1 MNLKELG
8 FIKDKM
14 SITTDWNPV
23 NQTLIDGVKTKEIKN
38 VIKTN
43 GSLTEIWRASWQI
56 DSMPVDQIFEVSI
69 NPGEYSD
76 WHIHEYTTDRIFVN
90 SGAIKIVLYDPRES
104 SSTFNMINEFNV
116 SEKRLMLISI
126 PPKVCH
132 AIQNISDKTS
142 TLLNIVDI
150 AYNYEEPDHWRLP
163 SNSDLIPYTFKSIQN
178 SSI

>member
-14 SITTDWNPV
+14 SITTDWIPV
-23 NQTLIDGVKTKEIKN
+23 NQTLIEGVQTKEIKN

-43 GSLTEIWRASWQI
+43 GGLTEIWRKDWQL
-56 DSMPVDQIFEVSI
+56 DSLPVGQIFQVSI
-69 NPGEYSD
+69 NPGEFSD

-90 SGAIKIVLYDPRES
+90 SGAIKIVLYDPREG
-104 SSTFNMINEFNV
+104 SSTFSMINEFNV
-116 SEKRLMLISI
+116 SEKRPMLISI

-132 AIQNISDKTS
+132 AILNISDKIS

-150 AYNYEEPDHWRLP
+150 AYIYEEPDHWRLP
-163 SNSDLIPYTFKSIQN
+163 SNSELIPYKFKSERN
-178 SSI
+178 SKL

>member
-1 MNLKELG
+1 
-8 FIKDKM
+8 
-14 SITTDWNPV
+14 
-23 NQTLIDGVKTKEIKN
+23 
-38 VIKTN
+38 
-43 GSLTEIWRASWQI
+43 
-56 DSMPVDQIFEVSI
+56 MPVDQIFEVSI

-90 SGAIKIVLYDPRES
+90 SGAIKIVLYVPRES

-132 AIQNISDKTS
+132 AILNISDKIS

-163 SNSDLIPYTFKSIQN
+163 SNSDVIPYTFKSIQN